1 MPRGVDTER
10 RGVCQA
16 LYLAVEGR
24 YPRMSSRDLAASVV
38 RIFEKALDRLRE
50 ADALVSARSDPEL
63 VTQVDPVFSDPYPD
77 LVGEAAVE
85 TAERDAAIEQRSV
98 DPKGSSG
105 SRAVGR
111 GVRPAWRC
119 NVPEGAS
126 GVPEGERRH
135 FQMRYAESRAAIDS
149 TLRALAG

>member
-1 MPRGVDTER
+1 
-10 RGVCQA
+10 
-16 LYLAVEGR
+16 
-24 YPRMSSRDLAASVV
+24 MSSRDLAASVV

-63 VTQVDPVFSDPYPD
+63 VTQVDPVLLATANTGGMLCVISDPYPD